1 MDPRPAGVRAGS
13 RPARGTVARM
23 LAAASGLVRRIGLFD
38 ATMIVMGGIVGSGI
52 FVTPADVARSA
63 GSPALILGA
72 WVVGGVAALLGAFVY
87 ADLSSARPEVG
98 GQYAYLREAVHPLAA
113 FLYGWALL
121 LVIQTGGMA
130 ATAIA
135 FARYFRELLPI
146 PLGEGAVAAAAVGAL
161 TVINCLGVR
170 AGSTAQSALMVL
182 KICALAALIGAGLFF
197 GGTAPSSGAPGSATG
212 FGAALIPVLFAYGG
226 WQTACFVAGEMKD
239 PRRDL
244 PRALLLGV
252 AGVIAL
258 YTLVAFVCL
267 RTLGADGLARSSAP
281 ALEVMTRTLGR
292 RGALAIAAGISISTL
307 GFLSQSILTAP
318 RVYFA
323 MAGDGL
329 FFRSVAR
336 VHPRTRAPIVAIALQ
351 GALAIAIALA
361 GTFEAITRY
370 VVSMDFVFFALTGAC
385 IFVFRRRGVR
395 GTFSMPGHPAT
406 TGAFI
411 AICAAV
417 VFSTWRADP
426 VHALAGLGITLA
438 GIPAFLLWRSR
449 SSPTAAGQPGPPAPP
464 R

>member
-1 MDPRPAGVRAGS
+1 MP
-13 RPARGTVARM
+13 
-23 LAAASGLVRRIGLFD
+23 AAASGLARRIGLFD

-72 WVVGGVAALLGAFVY
+72 WVVGGIAALLGAFVY
-87 ADLSSARPEVG
+87 AELSSARPEVG

-135 FARYFRELLPI
+135 FARYFRELLPVPI
-146 PLGEGAVAAAAVGAL
+146 GEAALAAAAVAAL
-161 TVINCLGVR
+161 TIVNCLGVR
-170 AGSTAQSALMVL
+170 AGSAAQSLLMVL
-182 KICALAALIGAGLFF
+182 KICALAALIGAGLLSS
-197 GGTAPSSGAPGSATG
+197 GTVPSSSGAPASVAG

-252 AGVIAL
+252 AAVIAL
-258 YTLVAFVCL
+258 YTAVAFVCL

-292 RGALAIAAGISISTL
+292 RGALAIAAGVSISTL

-323 MAGDGL
+323 MAADGL
-329 FFRSVAR
+329 FFGAVAR
-336 VHPRTRAPIVAIALQ
+336 VNERTRAPIVAIALQ
-351 GALAIAIALA
+351 GTLAIAIALA

-370 VVSMDFVFFALTGAC
+370 VVSIDFVFFALTAAC
-385 IFVFRRRGVR
+385 IFVFRSR
-395 GTFSMPGHPAT
+395 GTRGPFAMPGHPVT
-406 TGAFI
+406 TLTFI

-417 VFSTWRADP
+417 VLSSWRADP
-426 VHALAGLGITLA
+426 VHALAGLGITAA
-438 GIPAFLLWRSR
+438 GIPAYLLWRSR
-449 SSPTAAGQPGPPAPP
+449 TPAAAVRPGPPAPP
-464 R
+464 G

>member
-1 MDPRPAGVRAGS
+1 MDPPR
-13 RPARGTVARM
+13 
-23 LAAASGLVRRIGLFD
+23 LIRRIGAFD

-52 FVTPADVARSA
+52 FVTPADVARNA
-63 GSPALILGA
+63 GSPALVIGA
-72 WVVGGVAALLGAFVY
+72 WLVGGAAALLGAFVY
-87 ADLSSARPEVG
+87 AELSSARPDVG

-121 LVIQTGGMA
+121 LVIETGGMA

-135 FARYFRELLPI
+135 FARYFQVLLPV
-146 PLGEGAVAAAAVGAL
+146 AVSESVLAAAAIAVL
-161 TVINCLGVR
+161 TVINCFGVR

-182 KICALAALIGAGLFF
+182 KIGALAALVAAGFMSEPAVA
-197 GGTAPSSGAPGSATG
+197 TSARPASLGG
-212 FGAALIPVLFAYGG
+212 FGAALVPVLFAYGG

-267 RTLGADGLARSSAP
+267 RTLGADGLARASAP
-281 ALEVMTRTLGR
+281 ALEVMTRALGR
-292 RGALAIAAGISISTL
+292 RGAVAIAAGVAISTL

-323 MAGDGL
+323 MAEDGL
-329 FFRSVAR
+329 FFGAISR
-336 VHPRTRAPIVAIALQ
+336 VHRRTRAPVAAIALQ
-351 GALAIAIALA
+351 GALTLVIALA

-370 VVSMDFVFFALTGAC
+370 VVSIDFVFFALTAAC
-385 IFVFRRRGVR
+385 VFVFRARGVR
-395 GTFSMPGHPAT
+395 GPFAMPGHPAT
-406 TGAFI
+406 TVAFI

-417 VFSTWRADP
+417 VLSTWRADP
-426 VHALAGLGITLA
+426 VHAFAGLAITLA
-438 GIPAFLLWRSR
+438 GVPAYLVFRSR
-449 SSPTAAGQPGPPAPP
+449 RAATATAADPPGPEAPP

>member
-1 MDPRPAGVRAGS
+1 MP
-13 RPARGTVARM
+13 
-23 LAAASGLVRRIGLFD
+23 AAASGLARRIGLFD

-63 GSPALILGA
+63 GSPGLILGA

-87 ADLSSARPEVG
+87 AELSSARPEVG

-135 FARYFRELLPI
+135 FGRYFRELLPV
-146 PLGEGAVAAAAVGAL
+146 PLGEAALAAAAIAGL

-170 AGSTAQSALMVL
+170 AGSTAQSLLMVL
-182 KICALAALIGAGLFF
+182 KIGALAALIGAGLFY
-197 GGTAPSSGAPGSATG
+197 GGAAPSSSGAPASGAG

-267 RTLGADGLARSSAP
+267 RTLGAEGLARTSAP

-292 RGALAIAAGISISTL
+292 RGALAIAAGVSVSTL

-329 FFRSVAR
+329 FFGAVAR
-336 VHPRTRAPIVAIALQ
+336 VHERTRAPIVAIALQ

-370 VVSMDFVFFALTGAC
+370 VVSIDFVFFALTAAC
-385 IFVFRRRGVR
+385 VFVFRRRGVR
-395 GTFSMPGHPAT
+395 GTFTMPGHPVT
-406 TGAFI
+406 TAAFI

-417 VFSTWRADP
+417 VLSTWRADP
-426 VHALAGLGITLA
+426 LHAFAGLGITAA

-449 SSPTAAGQPGPPAPP
+449 IAATAADQPGPPAPP

>member
-1 MDPRPAGVRAGS
+1 
-13 RPARGTVARM
+13 M

-87 ADLSSARPEVG
+87 AELSSARPEVG

-146 PLGEGAVAAAAVGAL
+146 PLGEGAVAAGAVGTL
-161 TVINCLGVR
+161 TIVNCLGVR

-182 KICALAALIGAGLFF
+182 KICALGALIGAGLLF
-197 GGTAPSSGAPGSATG
+197 GGVAPSSGVPGSPAG

-267 RTLGADGLARSSAP
+267 RT
-281 ALEVMTRTLGR
+281 
-292 RGALAIAAGISISTL
+292 
-307 GFLSQSILTAP
+307 
-318 RVYFA
+318 
-323 MAGDGL
+323 
-329 FFRSVAR
+329 
-336 VHPRTRAPIVAIALQ
+336 
-351 GALAIAIALA
+351 
-361 GTFEAITRY
+361 
-370 VVSMDFVFFALTGAC
+370 
-385 IFVFRRRGVR
+385 
-395 GTFSMPGHPAT
+395 
-406 TGAFI
+406 
-411 AICAAV
+411 
-417 VFSTWRADP
+417 
-426 VHALAGLGITLA
+426 
-438 GIPAFLLWRSR
+438 
-449 SSPTAAGQPGPPAPP
+449 
-464 R
+464 